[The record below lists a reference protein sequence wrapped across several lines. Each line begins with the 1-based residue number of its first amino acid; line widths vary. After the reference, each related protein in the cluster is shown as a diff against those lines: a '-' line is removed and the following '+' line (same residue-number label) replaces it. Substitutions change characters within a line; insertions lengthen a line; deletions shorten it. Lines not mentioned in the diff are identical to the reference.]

1 MDITLQMPF
10 DVMNPQSTEGIRI
23 SAAAI
28 GPLYIFNGL
37 FGLVILFMK
46 GQHNI
51 LGLFSNLLTCTA
63 YVTAALGVYGMWN
76 NLSFPFMR
84 MLALLSMHCLVI
96 RAWRLLI
103 EVIG

>member
-1 MDITLQMPF
+1 LGRQIKSALF
-10 DVMNPQSTEGIRI
+10 GLGLKLKLGI
-23 SAAAI
+23 SPGLWLAD
-28 GPLYIFNGL
+28 GTGL

-63 YVTAALGVYGMWN
+63 YVTVALGVYGMWN
-76 NLSFPFMR
+76 NLSFPFMM
-84 MLALLSMHCLVI
+84 MLALLAMHCLVI